1 MFTVTI
7 TPATPGKPR
16 IKREVMMDGEEL
28 VRVLRLHAC
37 LRGDDANVSCCAAS
51 GDDAGRRSNAQVVCS
66 SKVDTVCFPLRL
78 PRRRHDLQ
86 AVPNGQR
93 HTRLIRHVCA
103 SQLEAKTPKQ
113 SRNGDG
119 SFQQRHVLT
128 KARTRTSL

>member
-1 MFTVTI
+1 MTI

-66 SKVDTVCFPLRL
+66 SKVDTMCFHYDCLADATTCKPCRM
-78 PRRRHDLQ
+78 
-86 AVPNGQR
+86 
-93 HTRLIRHVCA
+93 
-103 SQLEAKTPKQ
+103 
-113 SRNGDG
+113 G
-119 SFQQRHVLT
+119 SVTLG
-128 KARTRTSL
+128 